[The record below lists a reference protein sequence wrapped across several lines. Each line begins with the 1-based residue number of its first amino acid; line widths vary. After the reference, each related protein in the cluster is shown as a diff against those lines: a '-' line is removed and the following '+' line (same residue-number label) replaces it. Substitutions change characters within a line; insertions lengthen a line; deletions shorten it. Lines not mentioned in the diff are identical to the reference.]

1 MSGKTNNTDIEE
13 DNYLGQTIFNKYK
26 LIRKLGQGSFGSIY
40 QAQSK
45 CSNKYYAIKLE
56 DMRQE
61 EFILEEE
68 SIFLTYLNIPGV
80 PKFKTFG
87 YSGSLIILVME
98 LLGNSLDKIFEN
110 LPSRKMSIRCVCN
123 IAYQLLCI
131 FEVIHSYDIIHRDI
145 KPANVAI
152 GYEEKSKYIYLLDFG
167 LAKKYRSSKTKKHFP
182 FKIKNKLIGNAR
194 YSSINAL
201 EGGTQSRRDDLESLG
216 YLLLYLL
223 LGRLPWQGHISRS
236 KEDKYYKIK
245 EIKKSTTAEQLCQG
259 LPYQFQKYVE
269 YTRNLEYETDP
280 DYNYLK
286 NLFLTVLAHYNW
298 NFDYYYD
305 WDQVGLTISELKDK
319 EKDVENNIKNEINKN
334 LYCEHEI
341 PKMCKKISQLIEERK
356 RSGYIFDQDRF
367 VYEPEE
373 ESMFNLSS
381 NQNENTLEKFFNTNS
396 MTPYAYPRKL
406 QTKKGSGCLPCQP
419 KNYANGK
426 EKDNDCCFIF

>member
-1 MSGKTNNTDIEE
+1 MSEKTTNSEIEE

-26 LIRKLGQGSFGSIY
+26 LIRKIGQGSFGSIY

-45 CSNKYYAIKLE
+45 YSNKYYAIKLE
-56 DMRQE
+56 NMRQE
-61 EFILEEE
+61 QFILEEE
-68 SIFLTYLNIPGV
+68 SIFLTYLNIPGI

-123 IAYQLLCI
+123 IAYQLLRI
-131 FEVIHSYDIIHRDI
+131 FEVMHDYNLIHRDI

-182 FKIKNKLIGNAR
+182 FKVKNKLIGNAR

-223 LGRLPWQGHISRS
+223 LGRLPWQGYISKN

-245 EIKKSTTAEQLCQG
+245 EIKKNTTPEQLCQG

-269 YTRNLEYETDP
+269 YTRNLGYETDP

-305 WDQVGLTISELKDK
+305 WDQVGLTVSEIKDTEKDK
-319 EKDVENNIKNEINKN
+319 DNNINNEIDKN
-334 LYCEHEI
+334 LNSEHEI
-341 PKMCKKISQLIEERK
+341 PKLCRKISQLIEERK
-356 RSGYIFDQDRF
+356 KWGDIFDQDRF
-367 VYEPEE
+367 VYDPEE
-373 ESMFNLSS
+373 ESMPNLSS
-381 NQNENTLEKFFNTNS
+381 NLNENTFENYFNTNS
-396 MTPYAYPRKL
+396 MTPYAYPRKIRN
-406 QTKKGSGCLPCQP
+406 KKENSCCPVQS
-419 KNYANGK
+419 KNNTK
-426 EKDNDCCFIF
+426 EKGKDNKCCFIF